1 MAYIREYSPGS
12 EGNKNL
18 TRKYLKNSY
27 TMKKNYLSWCVMLE
41 KNLTPLYV
49 RKKNFYHGRFWGKNF
64 YPNQITHNPLKSQ
77 MVGP

>member
-1 MAYIREYSPGS
+1 MAYIREYSPAL

-27 TMKKNYLSWCVMLE
+27 TKTYLSSRVMLE

-49 RKKNFYHGRFWGKNF
+49 RKKNFYHGRFLGKNF